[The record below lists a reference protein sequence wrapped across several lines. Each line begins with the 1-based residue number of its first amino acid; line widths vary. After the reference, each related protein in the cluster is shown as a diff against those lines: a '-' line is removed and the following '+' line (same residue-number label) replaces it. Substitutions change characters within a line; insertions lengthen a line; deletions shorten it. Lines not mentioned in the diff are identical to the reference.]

1 MKIVLTGGGSSAGHI
16 TPNLAVAHQLKA
28 LDPNIETIYIGHRGD
43 KLGDI
48 AATGHGAIDKFY
60 TVRAGKLRRFH
71 GVGIKQVLDIST
83 TAKNIRDVWWV
94 IVGFFQSLLLL
105 KKQKPDCV
113 FVKGSYVG
121 AVVGLAAA
129 LLRIP
134 YVTHDSDAIPGLGN
148 RIVARWAKAHAVALS
163 KEIYPYPQDKTVT
176 VGVPVQAE
184 FVNVTPDLQAS
195 YKKELGFA
203 QNEHVL
209 FVTGGGQGAQRLN
222 DAMIKIVADLFKD
235 VTALRIVHL
244 AGHVNEDEVRS
255 AYQNVLKSDQ
265 IQHVLVMG
273 YARDLY
279 RYSGAADLI
288 VTRAGATTMAEFAV
302 QHKACV
308 MIPNPYL
315 TGGQQLKNATFLN
328 EKNAI
333 RYVTEDDMQNKP
345 SELAKAV
352 VGLFKNDVERH
363 ELEKNL
369 GTFAHPDAAKE
380 LAMLLLEQTKR

>member
-16 TPNLAVAHQLKA
+16 TPNLAVAHQLKL
-28 LDPNIETIYIGHRGD
+28 LDPDIETIYVGHRGD

-48 AATGHGAIDKFY
+48 AATGHGAIDKFF

-71 GVGIKQVLDIST
+71 GVGIKQVLDVST
-83 TAKNIRDVWWV
+83 TIKNIRDVWWV
-94 IVGFFQSLLLL
+94 IVGFFQSILLL

-184 FVNVTPDLQAS
+184 FVKVTPDLQAK
-195 YKKELGFA
+195 YKKELGFSKD
-203 QNEHVL
+203 ERVL
-209 FVTGGGQGAQRLN
+209 FVTGGGQGAKRLN
-222 DAMIKIVADLFKD
+222 DAMIKIAADLFKNI
-235 VTALRIVHL
+235 TMLRIVHL
-244 AGHVNEDEVRS
+244 AGHVNEDEVRD
-255 AYQNVLKSDQ
+255 AYVRVLQ
-265 IQHVLVMG
+265 PEHVQQVLVMG
-273 YARDLY
+273 YAKDLY

-288 VTRAGATTMAEFAV
+288 ITRAGATTMAEFAV
-302 QHKACV
+302 QHKACIMV
-308 MIPNPYL
+308 PNPYL
-315 TGGQQLKNATFLN
+315 TGGQQLKNAAFLN
-328 EKNAI
+328 KKNAV
-333 RYVTEDDMQNKP
+333 RYVTEDDMLNKP
-345 SELAKAV
+345 AVLSKAAV
-352 VGLFKNDVERH
+352 DIFKNDNERH